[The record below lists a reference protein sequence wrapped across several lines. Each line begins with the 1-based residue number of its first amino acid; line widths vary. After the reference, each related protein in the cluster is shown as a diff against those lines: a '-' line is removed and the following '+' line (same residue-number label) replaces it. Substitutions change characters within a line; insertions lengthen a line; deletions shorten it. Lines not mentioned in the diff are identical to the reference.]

1 MTNAALNAGFLRS
14 IPLFSSLPNEQLARL
29 FPAIQHRSYAR
40 HAYMLRAEEKA
51 DGLYVLLSGRA
62 KVLIE
67 DGDGREVILSLIG
80 SSEFFGEMSLIDG
93 RPRSATVQ
101 ALEACEVLY
110 VPKCAFTEFMQSDGA
125 ARLIMQTIVARL
137 READRK
143 IEGLALTD
151 VYTRVTRV
159 LSDTARD
166 VNGEW
171 TVEPGSEQ
179 IAKIVGA
186 SREMVSRVL
195 KDLRKKG
202 MIGRNKRRIIVLD
215 RDSVARRALGAH

>member
-1 MTNAALNAGFLRS
+1 MKGFGERFLGRGGGESKGVAAVLGVGGEGKGGKERKRVRF
-14 IPLFSSLPNEQLARL
+14 FGGPNEG
-29 FPAIQHRSYAR
+29 
-40 HAYMLRAEEKA
+40 E
-51 DGLYVLLSGRA
+51 
-62 KVLIE
+62 
-67 DGDGREVILSLIG
+67 GREVILSLIG
-80 SSEFFGEMSLIDG
+80 ASEFFGEMSLLDG

-101 ALEACEVLY
+101 ALEPCEVLY

-125 ARLIMQTIVARL
+125 ARLILQTIVARL

-171 TVEPGSEQ
+171 IVEPGSEQ

-215 RDSVARRALGAH
+215 RESVARRALGAH